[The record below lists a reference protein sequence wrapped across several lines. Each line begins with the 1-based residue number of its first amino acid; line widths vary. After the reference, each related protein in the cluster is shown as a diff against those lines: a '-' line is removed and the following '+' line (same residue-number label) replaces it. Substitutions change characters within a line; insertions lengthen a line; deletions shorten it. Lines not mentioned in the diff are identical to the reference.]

1 MGIVTISASYGTG
14 GSQIGPAVSAALE
27 LPFVDRA
34 IPTAVAKD
42 LGVPV
47 TDAEAQDDRSH
58 TGFWRLLSSL
68 ALVPDLSGG
77 GQLGYSSVSDER
89 VFKERTEQVLLEVAE
104 GPGGVILGRAAAVVI
119 GDRPD
124 ALHVRL
130 DGPAAARVAQVA
142 AHEGVSTEQAARLV
156 GENDRAREAYVRN
169 FYQVDA
175 TSCALYHLVVD
186 ATAFTSEQI
195 VALLVGAARARGIGT
210 GGRKR

>member
-14 GSQIGPAVSAALE
+14 GSQIGPAVSAVLE

-34 IPTAVAKD
+34 IPTAVAHS
-42 LGVPV
+42 LGVPI
-47 TDAEAQDDRSH
+47 TDAEAQDDRGHS
-58 TGFWRLLSSL
+58 GFWRLLSSL

-89 VFKERTEQVLLEVAE
+89 VFKERTEQVLLEVAD

-119 GDRPD
+119 GDRGD

-130 DGPAAARVAQVA
+130 DGPTAARVAQVA
-142 AHEGVSTEQAARLV
+142 THQGLSTEQAARLV

-169 FYQVDA
+169 FYRVDA
-175 TSCALYHLVVD
+175 TSCGLYHLVLD
-186 ATAFTSEQI
+186 ATAFTAQEI
-195 VALLVGAARARGIGT
+195 VALIVRAARARGIGT
-210 GGRKR
+210 G